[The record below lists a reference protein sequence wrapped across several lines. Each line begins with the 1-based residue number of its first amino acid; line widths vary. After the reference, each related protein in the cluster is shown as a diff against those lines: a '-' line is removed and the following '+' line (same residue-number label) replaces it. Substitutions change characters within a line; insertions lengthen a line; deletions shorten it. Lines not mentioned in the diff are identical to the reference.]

1 MHWRSG
7 LVPTPASP
15 ERAVVSQGAQQPL
28 HMGAGSEVERAPL
41 EAKWQVT
48 TQAAERPSQGMH
60 YAPVVRPVQL
70 TPHSAS
76 GLMPGDPETAS
87 RSALSALLSVLGAGA
102 TNVAPGTAAAA
113 GGPVLDARPGPVKT
127 RVIRNSR
134 YPGLTLLT
142 AAQLPRTSPTQG
154 PAVWQV
160 SGPGELAAA
169 LVKLLNEP
177 LERRSRG
184 HAAATA
190 AAHIADSL
198 VGSVWAEVERV
209 VLGPAMAGSKRA

>member
-1 MHWRSG
+1 
-7 LVPTPASP
+7 
-15 ERAVVSQGAQQPL
+15 
-28 HMGAGSEVERAPL
+28 
-41 EAKWQVT
+41 
-48 TQAAERPSQGMH
+48 MH

-134 YPGLTLLT
+134 CEGSDISVLRGPQNGCLIFWWEGQTRDHALGVRT
-142 AAQLPRTSPTQG
+142 ARCGVL
-154 PAVWQV
+154 
-160 SGPGELAAA
+160 
-169 LVKLLNEP
+169 
-177 LERRSRG
+177 
-184 HAAATA
+184 H
-190 AAHIADSL
+190 
-198 VGSVWAEVERV
+198 
-209 VLGPAMAGSKRA
+209 VLGNSTTASFGGLPVSKNNTSITNTDTRTGGDEPHRRRVIQMASVMS